1 MKSVYSINEKE
12 PNILNFKEEVISIYK
27 SIFLKVFNAVPNDG
41 NKVDVHDLVIKS
53 LYVDLV
59 DKVETINYL
68 YKVGVTNNIGMIF
81 RSFLEVYMYL
91 SFILEKNTKERG
103 RACFYWQK
111 YVTVKNLKNKFN
123 HLSASEKEEYV
134 NEINDTLQKRN
145 NSAYQDLDSYELY
158 ITEKI
163 NNCFT
168 NPMKLSKRRNWFN
181 EDGEHQNIR
190 SLFEYMGKE
199 SEYDDFYSRYS
210 ASSHGLSVLGQIS
223 VSPQMLAIR
232 PFDDKS
238 IILPMLNGKIF
249 DITNKVIAYY
259 QLNEVLN
266 LDVQKIKN
274 IIQNS

>member
-1 MKSVYSINEKE
+1 MS
-12 PNILNFKEEVISIYK
+12 LKEEVIPIYK
-27 SIFLKVFNAVPNDG
+27 SISLQVFNAVPKDG
-41 NKVDVHDLVIKS
+41 NEVDVHDLVIKS

-68 YKVGVTNNIGMIF
+68 YKVGVTDNIGMIF

-91 SFILEKNTKERG
+91 SFILEKNTKKRG
-103 RACFYWQK
+103 RACFYWQR
-111 YVTVKNLKNKFN
+111 YVTVKNLKNTFN
-123 HLSASEKEEYV
+123 HLNASEKEEYV
-134 NEINDTLQKRN
+134 NKINDILQKKN
-145 NSAYQDLDSYELY
+145 NSSYQDLDSYDLY
-158 ITEKI
+158 IREKI

-168 NPMKLSKRRNWFN
+168 NTMDLKKRRNWFN
-181 EDGEHQNIR
+181 EDGKHQDIR
-190 SLFEYMGKE
+190 RLFEYMGKE
-199 SEYDDFYSRYS
+199 LEYDNFYSRYS
-210 ASSHGLSVLGQIS
+210 ASSHGLSVLGQLS

-238 IILPMLNGKIF
+238 IILPMLNAEIF
-249 DITNKVIAYY
+249 DITNKVITYY